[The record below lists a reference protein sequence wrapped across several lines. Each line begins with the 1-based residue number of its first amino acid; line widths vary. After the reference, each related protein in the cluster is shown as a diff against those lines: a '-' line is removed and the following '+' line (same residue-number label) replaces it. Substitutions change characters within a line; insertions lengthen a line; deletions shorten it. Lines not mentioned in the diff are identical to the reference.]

1 MSCQILSALLLEALS
16 ARLLYSAARW
26 RRGCSHR
33 GCSRRGG
40 LDSVHVSREVS
51 VTIWGRKKNQT
62 HPTPAVLMGLNHAAA
77 TWCCSGRHNSF
88 IRVRM
93 RGIVASTAGTC
104 ALCTHRWVCTLK
116 ILGISVVC
124 LEWVQRECGV
134 TDLTVGYAHMLGSST
149 SGSWRNTH
157 TQRFVF
163 VIWLSGV
170 TSTQSLNNASQVIP
184 PAFVPPPID
193 TNNCC
198 RLCGATP
205 RPFRDS
211 CSVAKTPEPC
221 LMCLDEK
228 EALAWYKT
236 SKCGD

>member
-40 LDSVHVSREVS
+40 LDSGHVSREVS

-157 TQRFVF
+157 THRGLCS
-163 VIWLSGV
+163 LSGSLV
-170 TSTQSLNNASQVIP
+170 SHLPKVWIMPLKWFHPPSSPPQLTQITVADSVVLHLGLLEIP
-184 PAFVPPPID
+184 V
-193 TNNCC
+193 
-198 RLCGATP
+198 
-205 RPFRDS
+205 
-211 CSVAKTPEPC
+211 V
-221 LMCLDEK
+221 
-228 EALAWYKT
+228 
-236 SKCGD
+236 

>member
-1 MSCQILSALLLEALS
+1 MYTQMSVHIKNTGYLC
-16 ARLLYSAARW
+16 RLL
-26 RRGCSHR
+26 G
-33 GCSRRGG
+33 
-40 LDSVHVSREVS
+40 
-51 VTIWGRKKNQT
+51 
-62 HPTPAVLMGLNHAAA
+62 
-77 TWCCSGRHNSF
+77 
-88 IRVRM
+88 
-93 RGIVASTAGTC
+93 
-104 ALCTHRWVCTLK
+104 
-116 ILGISVVC
+116 

-211 CSVAKTPEPC
+211 CSVDKTPEPC

-228 EALAWYKT
+228 EALAWYSWSSWASVVISVGK
-236 SKCGD
+236 KQL